1 MAFTWLLSSILG
13 LTTPQAQAARPQIVS
28 IVVTDDMANPIVN
41 AWVRVPGT
49 EGRRKVD
56 AEGIWEASALYRY
69 DGSPMVFTKGL
80 RLEITVTAPGFKPRR
95 IAYQVRARR
104 NTVPVELQRIEE
116 QPLLPH
122 GFDDAERLME
132 DWLDEETE

>member
-1 MAFTWLLSSILG
+1 MAPTWLLSLTLG
-13 LTTPQAQAARPQIVS
+13 LTTPQAHAARPQIVS
-28 IVVTDDMANPIVN
+28 IVVTDDAAQPIVN

-56 AEGIWEASALYRY
+56 AGGVWEASTLYRY
-69 DGSPMVFTKGL
+69 DGSPLVFTKGL

-95 IAYQVRARR
+95 VAYQVRARR
-104 NTVPVELQRIEE
+104 NTVPVELVRIEE
-116 QPLLPH
+116 QPLLPQ

-132 DWLDEETE
+132 NWLEDETE